1 MLYRKAKNY
10 GLLVPGERSGKTDG
24 KFEGAFVLDPV

>member
-1 MLYRKAKNY
+1 MLYRKAKLY
-10 GLLVPGERSGKTDG
+10 DLLVPGERSGKSDG

>member
-1 MLYRKAKNY
+1 MLYRKAKLY
-10 GLLVPGERSGKTDG
+10 DLVVPSERSGKSEG

>member
-1 MLYRKAKNY
+1 MLYRKAKLYN
-10 GLLVPGERSGKTDG
+10 LLVPGERSSKSDG